1 MWRDA
6 TAESSPEPGPATP
19 SQAVW
24 CRVSPCVRTPLMR
37 IEPTGADRAP
47 AIFTLGVNA
56 SLGNRRVDEASS
68 GRAAL
73 DRPILCQSHKALPPV
88 AGCCDVGT
96 QVFSRCRSSRAQTA
110 RGPDKELFSCLP
122 IVGRGAIANEQVG
135 RPGILRAALPW
146 RRRRQR
152 CGRASGEP
160 IDAQAGRAAWLGSP
174 QPVGAM
180 CTVYQVDSGCAA
192 ALIASRVGEI
202 ATGRLRSALGV
213 GAMPAPAR
221 WRRPG
226 LASAG
231 GGAPASLEYR
241 RGRHPL
247 PYVYFRYSTPFLL
260 TP

>member
-1 MWRDA
+1 MWRAA
-6 TAESSPEPGPATP
+6 TAETSPAPGPATP
-19 SQAVW
+19 SQSVL
-24 CRVSPCVRTPLMR
+24 RQVSPCVRTPLMR
-37 IEPTGADRAP
+37 IELPAQTARLRSSHTESTGLSVTGGSRGIERQGCFGSSDPLPESQSVA
-47 AIFTLGVNA
+47 
-56 SLGNRRVDEASS
+56 S
-68 GRAAL
+68 GRRARRCR
-73 DRPILCQSHKALPPV
+73 DT
-88 AGCCDVGT
+88 G
-96 QVFSRCRSSRAQTA
+96 VFSCRSSRAQTP

-221 WRRPG
+221 WRRLG